1 MMKMELPRKREGERP
16 KERRFM
22 SVVKGNMKA
31 VSVTGEDVE
40 DGERWKLMI
49 RCGDL

>member
-1 MMKMELPRKREGERP
+1 MKMELPRRRERKRP

-31 VSVTGEDVE
+31 VSLTEEDVE
-40 DGERWKLMI
+40 DGKRWKLMI